1 MLITPIKTNFMTRNY
16 LTNSRLAI
24 YFLLLLISGSCVKFP
39 APGPGPEPG
48 TTIPTDFNWKTVQD
62 VNINVQVPSVSGI
75 GDNYIRVI
83 RIYTSPMLKDGSLIA
98 SGAAKP
104 GSPLAVKLTLPTALT
119 TLYVQ
124 EILPTGKRTVQ
135 KVEVS
140 SSLLNITISN
150 STSNSQPAQVIAT
163 KASFTSPSIPIPANY
178 DVTLGATGST
188 TILGFSSGQ
197 SSAYGNTYK
206 SYYIPAGVTR
216 TGSTN
221 MSNYLS
227 HAILYVK
234 GNLNL
239 SSSTI
244 SLNKSSIVILDGGSV
259 TVKGLN
265 TGVFDATIPI
275 VYMQQNTSLTSSGT
289 VEFNDGITIVNKGSM
304 SVNGD
309 LKMNVASTF
318 YNEGSVVL
326 TKNNYGLQITNN
338 STIYNNGTINTK
350 VFNLTSNASMVN
362 DVSGKVTAITYYQT
376 NGTVLDNFNELVAT
390 TKLKAEG
397 GGILN
402 NYCSIAANIT
412 EFQSAVVNLYDGSLW
427 ETQTSLMNNATI
439 NMNGGSMFLTGTI
452 SEVYKMYLLSSSST
466 YSVFKCTGNVPD
478 MRWASSE
485 VNGKI
490 EFVHTNLVIGSS
502 GTNGSLLYEALFN
515 NNGSILS
522 KAQTKNILA
531 SSCNDAA
538 GQIEDPAPTIID
550 NDGDGVAAEFDA
562 DDNDANVAFVSY
574 FPTETTWGTFAFE
587 DLWPWKGDYDM
598 NDLVLGFR
606 VKLYSNSENKV
617 TSMDFDY
624 NIRAAGSS
632 LILSAAF
639 QLDKVNASNITSVTG
654 EPVSGAVPFA
664 VSANGTES
672 GVNLAVIPLFN
683 KVRDIITE
691 DYSSFLNTL
700 ADSYINTPN
709 KSLKIRFTSPVN
721 LSDLNMSSINFFV
734 VKNSTGETLRGR
746 EIHLPTFLHTT
757 KADVSYFAGKQL
769 HPTDKYKFDDGMM
782 WGIMIPEPFNYPFE
796 YQAVDVAYLHFNEWA
811 LSGGVNFNDW
821 YKNLSGYRDDTKI
834 FTY

>member
-1 MLITPIKTNFMTRNY
+1 MTHKN
-16 LTNSRLAI
+16 LFSSRLAALTI
-24 YFLLLLISGSCVKFP
+24 LVLILSSCIKFP
-39 APGPGPEPG
+39 DPGPGPEPG

-62 VNINVQVPSVSGI
+62 VNINVQVSSVSGI

-83 RIYTSPMLKDGSLIA
+83 RIYSSPMLKDGSLIA

-104 GSPLAVKLTLPTALT
+104 GSPLAVKLTLPTALS

-140 SSLLNITISN
+140 SSLLNITINN
-150 STSNSQPAQVIAT
+150 STSISQPVQVIAT
-163 KASFTSPSIPIPANY
+163 KASFTSPSISIPANY

-188 TILGFSSGQ
+188 TILGFSAGQ

-221 MSNYLS
+221 MINYLS

-244 SLNKSSIVILDGGSV
+244 SLNKTSIVILDGGSV
-259 TVKGLN
+259 TVKGLG

-275 VYMQQNTSLTSSGT
+275 VYLQQNASLTSSGT
-289 VEFNDGITIVNKGSM
+289 VEFNDGITIVNKGTM

-309 LKMNVASTF
+309 IKMNVASTF
-318 YNEGSVVL
+318 YNEGSITV
-326 TKNNYGLQITNN
+326 TKNSTGLQITNN
-338 STIYNNGTINTK
+338 STLYNNGNINTK
-350 VFNLTSNASMVN
+350 VFNMTSNASMVN
-362 DVSGKVTAITYYQT
+362 DVSGKVTAITYSQS
-376 NGTVLDNFNELVAT
+376 NGTVLTNHHEIVAT
-390 TKLKAEG
+390 TSFKISG
-397 GGILN
+397 GGTVDNFCNI
-402 NYCSIAANIT
+402 SANLT
-412 EFQSAVVNLYDGSLW
+412 DLQSASIYLYNGSLW
-427 ETQTSLMNNATI
+427 ETQNFNI
-439 NMNGGSMFLTGTI
+439 NLSNIKMEEGSMFLTAGI
-452 SEVYKMYLLSSSST
+452 NNIYGMDLYSYSSG

-478 MRWASSE
+478 LRYSASY
-485 VNGKI
+485 VDGKI
-490 EFVHTNLVIGSS
+490 EFVHTNLVEGS
-502 GTNGSLLYEALFN
+502 GPNGRLLYAHLFDV
-515 NNGSILS
+515 NGSILS
-522 KAQTKNILA
+522 KIQTKNILA
-531 SSCNDAA
+531 SACNDAA

-624 NIRAAGSS
+624 NIRAAGSN

-639 QLDKVNASNITSVTG
+639 QLDKVSASNISS
-654 EPVSGAVPFA
+654 VSGQPLIGSAPF
-664 VSANGTES
+664 VVNSNGTEN

-683 KVRDIITE
+683 KVRDIVTE
-691 DYSSFLNTL
+691 EYLSFLNTL
-700 ADSYINTPN
+700 PDSYISTP
-709 KSLKIRFTSPVN
+709 
-721 LSDLNMSSINFFV
+721 D
-734 VKNSTGETLRGR
+734 
-746 EIHLPTFLHTT
+746 
-757 KADVSYFAGKQL
+757 
-769 HPTDKYKFDDGMM
+769 
-782 WGIMIPEPFNYPFE
+782 
-796 YQAVDVAYLHFNEWA
+796 
-811 LSGGVNFNDW
+811 
-821 YKNLSGYRDDTKI
+821 
-834 FTY
+834 

>member
-1 MLITPIKTNFMTRNY
+1 MISNY
-16 LTNSRLAI
+16 LTNSRLVA
-24 YFLLLLISGSCVKFP
+24 YFLILLISASCVKFP

-48 TTIPTDFNWKTVQD
+48 TTIPLDFNWKTVQD

-75 GDNYIRVI
+75 SDNYIRVI

-119 TLYVQ
+119 SVYVQ

-135 KVEVS
+135 KVDVS
-140 SSLLNITISN
+140 STLLNITINN
-150 STSNSQPAQVIAT
+150 STSNSQQAQVIAT
-163 KASFTSPSIPIPANY
+163 KASFTSPSISIPANY
-178 DVTLGATGST
+178 DVTLGATGSS
-188 TILGFSSGQ
+188 TILGFDSGQ

-216 TGSTN
+216 TASTN

-234 GNLNL
+234 GKLNL
-239 SSSTI
+239 SSSSI
-244 SLNKSSIVILDGGSV
+244 SLNKTSIVILDGGSV
-259 TVKGLN
+259 TVKGLL

-275 VYMQQNTSLTSSGT
+275 VYLQQNASLTSSAA
-289 VEFNDGITIVNKGSM
+289 VEFNDGITIVNKGAI

-309 LKMNVASTF
+309 IKMNVASCL
-318 YNEGSVVL
+318 YNEGNITV
-326 TKNNYGLQITNN
+326 TKSNTGLQITNN
-338 STIYNNGTINTK
+338 STLYNSGNINTK
-350 VFNLTSNASMVN
+350 VYNLTSNASTVN
-362 DVSGKVTAITYYQT
+362 DVSGKITTINYYQT
-376 NGTVLDNFNELVAT
+376 NGTVLDNFNEIVVT

-402 NYCSIAANIT
+402 NYCNITASAT
-412 EFQSAVVNLYDGSLW
+412 EFQTAVANLFDGSLW
-427 ETQTSLMNNATI
+427 ETQTSLINNSSI

-452 SEVYKMYLLSSSST
+452 SEAYKMYLLSSSST

-478 MRWASSE
+478 LRYASSQ

-490 EFVHTNLVIGSS
+490 EFVHTNLVAGSS

-522 KAQTKNILA
+522 KVQTKNILA

-538 GQIEDPAPTIID
+538 GQIEDPTPVIID
-550 NDGDGVAAEFDA
+550 NDGDGVAAELDA

-574 FPTETTWGTFAFE
+574 FPTETTWGTYAFE

-606 VKLYSNSENKV
+606 VKLYSNSLNKV
-617 TSMDFDY
+617 TSMDFGY

-639 QLDKVNASNITSVTG
+639 QLDKVNASNITSVTR
-654 EPVSGAVPFA
+654 EPVSGTAPFA
-664 VSANGTES
+664 VSTNGTES

-700 ADSYINTPN
+700 PDSYISTPN
-709 KSLKIRFTSPVN
+709 KSVKIRFASPVN

-734 VKNSTGETLRGR
+734 VKNSVGETLRGK

-757 KADVSYFAGKQL
+757 KADVSYFSGKQL
-769 HPTDKYKFDDGMM
+769 HPTDKYKFVDGMM
-782 WGIMIPEPFNYPFE
+782 WGIMIPEPFNYPIE

-821 YKNLSGYRDDTKI
+821 YKNLNGYRDDTKI

>member
-1 MLITPIKTNFMTRNY
+1 MIHNY
-16 LTNSRLAI
+16 LFNSKLAI
-24 YFLLLLISGSCVKFP
+24 IALFLLISGSCVKIP
-39 APGPGPEPG
+39 KPEPGPDPG
-48 TTIPTDFNWKTVQD
+48 TTIPANFNWKTVQD
-62 VNINVQVPSVSGI
+62 VNINVMVSSVSGI

-83 RIYTSPMLKDGSLIA
+83 RIYSSPMLKDGSLIA

-104 GSPLAVKLTLPTALT
+104 GSPLAVKLTLPTALS

-140 SSLLNITISN
+140 SSLLNITINN
-150 STSNSQPAQVIAT
+150 STSISQPAQVIAT
-163 KASFTSPSIPIPANY
+163 KASFTSPSISIPANY

-188 TILGFSSGQ
+188 TILGFSAGQ

-239 SSSTI
+239 SSTTI
-244 SLNKSSIVILDGGSV
+244 SLNKTSIVILDGGSV

-275 VYMQQNTSLTSSGT
+275 VYMQQNTNLTSSGK

-362 DVSGKVTAITYYQT
+362 DVSGKVTAITYSQS
-376 NGTVLDNFNELVAT
+376 NGTVLTNHHEIVAT
-390 TKLKAEG
+390 TSFKISG
-397 GGILN
+397 GGTVDNFCNI
-402 NYCSIAANIT
+402 SANLT
-412 EFQSAVVNLYDGSLW
+412 DLQSASIYLHNGSLW
-427 ETQTSLMNNATI
+427 ETQNFNVNLSTI
-439 NMNGGSMFLTGTI
+439 KMEGGSMFLTGGI
-452 SEVYKMYLLSSSST
+452 NNIYGMDLYSYSSD
-466 YSVFKCTGNVPD
+466 YSVFKCTGNIPD
-478 MRWASSE
+478 LRYSASY
-485 VNGKI
+485 VDGKI
-490 EFVHTNLVIGSS
+490 EFVHTNLVEGS
-502 GTNGSLLYEALFN
+502 GPNGRLLYAHLFDV
-515 NNGSILS
+515 NGSILS
-522 KAQTKNILA
+522 KIQTKNILA
-531 SSCNDAA
+531 SACNDAA

-598 NDLVLGFR
+598 NDLVLGF
-606 VKLYSNSENKV
+606 KV
-617 TSMDFDY
+617 TYFSNATNNITKIKFDY
-624 NIRAAGSS
+624 NSYASGSTKS
-632 LILSAAF
+632 IAAAF
-639 QLDKVNASNITSVTG
+639 QLDKINASNILSVTG
-654 EPVSGAVPFA
+654 HNLNGSAPF
-664 VSANGTES
+664 STTANGTES
-672 GVNLAVIPLFN
+672 DVSLAVIPLFN
-683 KVRDIITE
+683 IVENIPT
-691 DYSSFLNTL
+691 SGFLTFLNTL
-700 ADSYINTPN
+700 SGENITTSN
-709 KSLKIRFTSPVN
+709 KTLTIRFVNPVSSSDVTMSNFN
-721 LSDLNMSSINFFV
+721 LFIV
-734 VKNSTGETLRGR
+734 VNTKGESLRGK
-746 EIHLPTFLHTT
+746 EVHLPTFLPTSKVDNSFFST
-757 KADVSYFAGKQL
+757 GQL
-769 HPTDKYKFDDGMM
+769 HQTDKYKLYDGMM
-782 WGIMIPEPFNYPFE
+782 SAIMIPVKFDYPAE
-796 YQAVDVAYLHFNEWA
+796 YNSIESTYLHFREWA
-811 LSGGVNFNDW
+811 LSGDTQFRDW
-821 YKNLSGYRDDTKI
+821 YINTTDGYRDTTKI
-834 FTY
+834 YTY

>member
-16 LTNSRLAI
+16 LTNSKLAI
-24 YFLLLLISGSCVKFP
+24 YFLLLLISSSCVKFP
-39 APGPGPEPG
+39 APGPGPVPG
-48 TTIPTDFNWKTVQD
+48 TTIPSDFNWKTVQD
-62 VNINVQVPSVSGI
+62 VNINIQVPSVSGI

-119 TLYVQ
+119 SVYVQ

-135 KVEVS
+135 KADIS
-140 SSLLNITISN
+140 STLLNITINN
-150 STSNSQPAQVIAT
+150 STSNSQQAQVIAT
-163 KASFTSPSIPIPANY
+163 KASFTSPSISIPANY

-188 TILGFSSGQ
+188 TILGFDSGQ

-216 TGSTN
+216 TASTN

-244 SLNKSSIVILDGGSV
+244 SLNKTSIVILDGGSV

-304 SVNGD
+304 TVNGD
-309 LKMNVASTF
+309 IKMNVASTF
-318 YNEGSVVL
+318 YNEGSIAL

-338 STIYNNGTINTK
+338 STLYNNGTINTK
-350 VFNLTSNASMVN
+350 VLNLTSNASLVN

-376 NGTVLDNFNELVAT
+376 NGTVLDNFNELVVT

-402 NYCSIAANIT
+402 NYCNIAANVT

-427 ETQTSLMNNATI
+427 ETQTSLMNNASIT
-439 NMNGGSMFLTGTI
+439 MNGGSMFLTGTI

-478 MRWASSE
+478 MRWASSQ

-522 KAQTKNILA
+522 KVQTKNILA

-538 GQIEDPAPTIID
+538 GQIEDPTPVIID

-639 QLDKVNASNITSVTG
+639 QLDKVNASNVTSVTG
-654 EPVSGAVPFA
+654 EPVSGTAPFA
-664 VSANGTES
+664 VSTNGTES

-709 KSLKIRFTSPVN
+709 KSVKIRFTSPVN

-734 VKNSTGETLRGR
+734 VKNSAGETLRGK
-746 EIHLPTFLHTT
+746 EIHLPTFLHTS
-757 KADVSYFAGKQL
+757 KADVSYFSGKQL

>member
-1 MLITPIKTNFMTRNY
+1 MIRN
-16 LTNSRLAI
+16 RL
-24 YFLLLLISGSCVKFP
+24 FNTKLLVVGLLLLISSSCVKFP
-39 APGPGPEPG
+39 TPGPGPEPG
-48 TTIPTDFNWKTVQD
+48 TTIPTDFNWKTVHD

-83 RIYTSPMLKDGSLIA
+83 RIYSSPMLKDGSLVV

-104 GSPLAVKLTLPTALT
+104 GSPLVVKLTLPTALSSI
-119 TLYVQ
+119 YVQ

-135 KVEVS
+135 KVEIS
-140 SSLLNITISN
+140 SQQLNITINN
-150 STSNSQPAQVIAT
+150 SSAIAQPLQKIAT

-188 TILGFSSGQ
+188 TILGFGSGQ

-206 SYYIPAGVTR
+206 SYYIPAGITR
-216 TGSTN
+216 TASTN
-221 MSNYLS
+221 MSNYLG

-234 GNLNL
+234 GTLNL
-239 SSSTI
+239 SSSTM

-259 TVKGLN
+259 IVKGLG
-265 TGVFDATIPI
+265 TGVFDANIPI
-275 VYMQQNTSLTSSGT
+275 VYLQQNTNLTSSGI
-289 VEFNDGITIVNKGSM
+289 VEFNDGITIVNKGTISIVKDM
-304 SVNGD
+304 
-309 LKMNVASTF
+309 KMNVASTF
-318 YNEGSVVL
+318 YNEGSL
-326 TKNNYGLQITNN
+326 TITDSKSGVFITNSSTLYN
-338 STIYNNGTINTK
+338 SGIINTPK
-350 VFNLTSNASMVN
+350 FNITTNASVVN
-362 DVSGKVTAITYYQT
+362 DPSGKITAKTYYQT
-376 NGTVLDNFNELVAT
+376 NGTVMDNFNEIVAT
-390 TKLKAEG
+390 TSLKTDG
-397 GGILN
+397 GATIN
-402 NYCSIAANIT
+402 NYCNIAANLTDLQGTIG
-412 EFQSAVVNLYDGSLW
+412 NLFEGSLW
-427 ETQTSLMNNATI
+427 ESQTFKINNTTM
-439 NMNGGSMFLTGTI
+439 NMNGSSMFLTGNITD
-452 SEVYKMYLLSSSST
+452 VYGMNLLSSSGT

-478 MRWASSE
+478 LRYAASQ

-522 KAQTKNILA
+522 KVQTKNILA
-531 SSCNDAA
+531 STCNDAA
-538 GQIEDPAPTIID
+538 GQIEDPAPEIID
-550 NDGDGVAAEFDA
+550 NDEDGVAAEFDY
-562 DDNDANVAFVSY
+562 DDNDPNVAFVSY

-639 QLDKVNASNITSVTG
+639 QLDKVNASNVTSVTG
-654 EPVSGAVPFA
+654 EPVLGTAPFG
-664 VSANGTES
+664 VGSNGTES

-683 KVRDIITE
+683 KVRDIVTE
-691 DYSSFLNTL
+691 EYLSFLNTL
-700 ADSYINTPN
+700 PDSYITTPD
-709 KSLKIRFTSPVN
+709 KSVKIIFANPVN

-734 VKNSTGETLRGR
+734 ITNNLGETNRGK

-782 WGIMIPEPFNYPFE
+782 WGIMIPETFNYPLEF
-796 YQAVDVAYLHFNEWA
+796 QAVDLAYLHFNEWA
-811 LSGGVNFNDW
+811 LSGGVDFNDW